1 MQNETETRLIR
12 QLSEVEVAKYKAV
25 AENASKNALD
35 YASLH
40 GYESWMQALKSAH
53 EEARLSREN
62 EHEAIKQT
70 GYVIEELKKMTMY
83 KERAE
88 LETKQVMLRYGGLSM
103 KQLIYPSEMN
113 IDEAQNLL
121 ISPSQEPK
129 QQNAAE
135 DSSSFFSTFR
145 RKLKEKFGSLSQKK
159 EEDRTSNDDSI
170 EPKTRFQTVD
180 RMTGMAF
187 ARKSDVIDKQHARL
201 PIALTKNVAVSAT
214 KSTEFLHPNSTQS
227 PKHSPQKLS
236 PSRAN
241 ALGVPQLSKLHV
253 SPMKSSPTS
262 ISGHEDSNFPSDH
275 SSRTTDKAESRSSKG
290 SSRPSSADSGSLQSA
305 REVHEG
311 RLPAQYQL
319 FRTRQSNS
327 TAISKLCIATP
338 RHSDASGPRYHMRRD
353 VSITDPTQ
361 CIWLQKASGPLTDR
375 CI

>member
-1 MQNETETRLIR
+1 
-12 QLSEVEVAKYKAV
+12 
-25 AENASKNALD
+25 
-35 YASLH
+35 
-40 GYESWMQALKSAH
+40 
-53 EEARLSREN
+53 
-62 EHEAIKQT
+62 
-70 GYVIEELKKMTMY
+70 
-83 KERAE
+83 
-88 LETKQVMLRYGGLSM
+88 
-103 KQLIYPSEMN
+103 
-113 IDEAQNLL
+113 
-121 ISPSQEPK
+121 
-129 QQNAAE
+129 
-135 DSSSFFSTFR
+135 
-145 RKLKEKFGSLSQKK
+145 
-159 EEDRTSNDDSI
+159 
-170 EPKTRFQTVD
+170 
-180 RMTGMAF
+180 MAF